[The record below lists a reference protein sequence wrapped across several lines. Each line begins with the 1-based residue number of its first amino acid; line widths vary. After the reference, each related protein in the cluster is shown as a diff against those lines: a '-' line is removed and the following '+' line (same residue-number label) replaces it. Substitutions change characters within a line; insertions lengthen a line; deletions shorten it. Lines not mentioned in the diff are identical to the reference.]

1 MKRILVLHNKYQN
14 IGGED
19 IAVENEIGFLKKF
32 YDVETLFFKNEL
44 KNILDL
50 KYLLFSNNKN
60 SNLILRNKIKEF
72 NPEFVYI
79 HNTWFKA
86 SLGIFDVLEE
96 ENIDT
101 ILKIHNFRYYCTR
114 SVKSKTHLGEDQFCL
129 ACGYNPVRRRYFNR
143 YFSDSIFKSLFV
155 IFYGLKYIKI
165 LNKPN
170 IKVLVLTR
178 FHQNFIKKIIN
189 LSNKVFVFPNPIDL
203 KANTENEKENY
214 IFYAGRISK
223 EKGIEELIQSFLKAE
238 LKNVNLK
245 IAGEGPLAN
254 ELKNKYNENSNI
266 EFLGLQSN
274 NNVLKYIS
282 KSLAVV
288 SATRLY
294 EGQPTLL
301 CEASL
306 LGVPAIFPNTGG
318 VNEFFPKD
326 YKFSYNQFE
335 YDELV
340 HTLKMIKDETLLDE
354 MGKENKKFIEEYLNE
369 KKLQT
374 AFSKILSE

>member
-165 LNKPN
+165 LKKPN
-170 IKVLVLTR
+170 
-178 FHQNFIKKIIN
+178 
-189 LSNKVFVFPNPIDL
+189 P
-203 KANTENEKENY
+203 
-214 IFYAGRISK
+214 
-223 EKGIEELIQSFLKAE
+223 
-238 LKNVNLK
+238 
-245 IAGEGPLAN
+245 
-254 ELKNKYNENSNI
+254 
-266 EFLGLQSN
+266 
-274 NNVLKYIS
+274 
-282 KSLAVV
+282 
-288 SATRLY
+288 
-294 EGQPTLL
+294 
-301 CEASL
+301 
-306 LGVPAIFPNTGG
+306 
-318 VNEFFPKD
+318 
-326 YKFSYNQFE
+326 
-335 YDELV
+335 
-340 HTLKMIKDETLLDE
+340 
-354 MGKENKKFIEEYLNE
+354 KFIYL
-369 KKLQT
+369 
-374 AFSKILSE
+374 